1 MSGNDIQAFETTV
14 GRVADALARM
24 RVPEDRIV
32 TVVVQPDDW
41 LTKARQESRRRVVP
55 RVLLT
60 KILTVLLIK
69 HATRSGGNLHP
80 PRC

>member
-1 MSGNDIQAFETTV
+1 MSGNDIQAFDTTV

-41 LTKARQESRRRVVP
+41 LTKARQESRRRVVAAGLADEDLD
-55 RVLLT
+55 R
-60 KILTVLLIK
+60 LIDQARDEVWRK
-69 HATRSGGNLHP
+69 S
-80 PRC
+80 